1 MGYDTATHEMTS
13 RRVFPAVTLTLLA
26 LLASMGPVPVAGQ
39 APDSRPR
46 LPRPSGPPPGM
57 LNPPKPPKAVAPGVR
72 TPPPSAPSR
81 VEKLGE
87 SALRIGSVHVDLV
100 RRELTV
106 PGIVNDVM
114 VLEYLVNTRGG
125 YKSYESAI
133 EAECNALDFN
143 LALVLIGL
151 DEARSVARPRFHFD
165 PLPPQGDAVEMFV
178 SWRTPI
184 GERRVKP
191 EELVYD
197 EGVKQ
202 TLPAGHWVYT
212 GPRFVSNSKALLADV
227 EGVLIGFVHTPA
239 TLIERVE
246 PVPGP
251 YGNVKL
257 NPALGL
263 TPGTPVLVT
272 VRALPRPGK

>member
-46 LPRPSGPPPGM
+46 LPRPSGPHPGM
-57 LNPPKPPKAVAPGVR
+57 LNPPKPPKAVAPGV
-72 TPPPSAPSR
+72 
-81 VEKLGE
+81 
-87 SALRIGSVHVDLV
+87 
-100 RRELTV
+100 
-106 PGIVNDVM
+106 
-114 VLEYLVNTRGG
+114 
-125 YKSYESAI
+125 
-133 EAECNALDFN
+133 
-143 LALVLIGL
+143 
-151 DEARSVARPRFHFD
+151 
-165 PLPPQGDAVEMFV
+165 
-178 SWRTPI
+178 
-184 GERRVKP
+184 
-191 EELVYD
+191 VYD

-212 GPRFVSNSKALLADV
+212 GPRFVSDSKALLADV